1 MRVLASI
8 FLVLLMSVVLAIAST
23 GKANASVS
31 EYQITSGNIAAK
43 FSTEQVVTML
53 KQGKTCVKDGVRVL
67 LKSKD
72 ITKKHCQKSSILG
85 LRVIKAK
92 NLNVALYK
100 QLTGL

>member
-1 MRVLASI
+1 MKTFITFALA
-8 FLVLLMSVVLAIAST
+8 LCVLLSIKIAS
-23 GKANASVS
+23 ANVS